1 MSKQLT
7 IDQFADHIRN
17 SGNNAITYQHLNN
30 SQLAEEWLK
39 KSYDKGRGDFIGGVG
54 SEAL

>member
-1 MSKQLT
+1 MKDIEEIAKKLEKKQQKVRPK
-7 IDQFADHIRN
+7 DAPVPK
-17 SGNNAITYQHLNN
+17 S
-30 SQLAEEWLK
+30 AEEWVK